1 MDCQA
6 CIAPRGAFFLLKAGV
21 PSVKRVKKRVHR
33 SGVPCFFV
41 RLCPCHPLRDYS
53 GAYAGPP
60 PRRRVCVHAGGS
72 PAYAGVP
79 PERGVY
85 VSIKRGGNRVRQ
97 PKNAVM
103 GAKNQ
108 LQSNTHRVDCSRS
121 IMRITPFGHLALRP
135 DLSIGLPNV
144 LRLPSLYHAAKHL
157 SRTFYRCC
165 K

>member
-21 PSVKRVKKRVHR
+21 PSVKRAKNRVHL
-33 SGVPCFFV
+33 SGVPCFLSDYV
-41 RLCPCHPLRDYS
+41 RAIPSGTAPAHTQDLRL
-53 GAYAGPP
+53 
-60 PRRRVCVHAGGS
+60 AGGS
-72 PAYAGVP
+72 AYT
-79 PERGVY
+79 PEGRQHTQASLRRGVCT
-85 VSIKRGGNRVRQ
+85 SLLKGGDRVRR

-108 LQSNTHRVDCSRS
+108 LQNNTHRVDCSRS

-157 SRTFYRCC
+157 SRTFYLCC

>member
-6 CIAPRGAFFLLKAGV
+6 CIAPQGAFFLLKAGV
-21 PSVKRVKKRVHR
+21 PSVKRVKNRVHR
-33 SGVPCFFV
+33 SGVPCFLSDYV
-41 RLCPCHPLRDYS
+41 RAIPSGTAPAHTQDLRL
-53 GAYAGPP
+53 
-60 PRRRVCVHAGGS
+60 AGGS
-72 PAYAGVP
+72 AYT
-79 PERGVY
+79 PEGRQHTQASLRRGVCT
-85 VSIKRGGNRVRQ
+85 SLLKGGDRVRQ

-144 LRLPSLYHAAKHL
+144 LRLSSLYHAAKHL

>member
-21 PSVKRVKKRVHR
+21 PSVKRVKNRVHR
-33 SGVPCFFV
+33 SGVPCFLSDYV
-41 RLCPCHPLRDYS
+41 RAIPSGTAPAHTQDLRL
-53 GAYAGPP
+53 
-60 PRRRVCVHAGGS
+60 AGGS
-72 PAYAGVP
+72 AYT
-79 PERGVY
+79 PEGRQHTQASLRRGVCT
-85 VSIKRGGNRVRQ
+85 SLLKGGDRVRQ

-135 DLSIGLPNV
+135 DLSTGLPNV
-144 LRLPSLYHAAKHL
+144 LRLSSLYHAAKHL